1 MASRIT
7 ARRTFEGRTL
17 RSFGVMKCYLTL
29 FVMPPS
35 AWAAWTFIWTVATK
49 FFIPQYLEK
58 IHIMRVRVKH
68 VDHPLDGRVPFD
80 PGLLPVY
87 MRFINFWVDT
97 IAMLETKFGVW
108 KGSLLGARLLRR
120 LRLAYSSAYK
130 VYSYCMTT
138 TDRPASDDKGI
149 KALRRADP
157 HFFCVPSLHIAICVL
172 NYFFYKKLFSDPDID
187 FTKDEKAAWLS
198 ELREEGFAIGRS
210 VLFLKQHSVNC
221 LPAALYM
228 MCRITPDLFTPDDAR
243 TCISGLLPPAEN
255 IAPEDKA
262 EITAYISSLFDLL
275 INDAEGEKDWTLPL
289 KNWLDSY
296 QAMKA

>member
-1 MASRIT
+1 MASRIK
-7 ARRTFEGRTL
+7 ARRILEGRTL
-17 RSFGVMKCYLTL
+17 RSFGVAKCYLTL

-35 AWAAWTFIWTVATK
+35 AAAAWSFIWTVATK

-58 IHIMRVRVKH
+58 IHIRRVPVKN
-68 VDHPLDGRVPFD
+68 VDHPLDDRIPFD
-80 PGLLPVY
+80 AGLLPVY
-87 MRFINFWVDT
+87 MRFINFWIDT

-120 LRLAYSSAYK
+120 LRLAYSSAYDI
-130 VYSYCMTT
+130 YSWCMTT
-138 TDRPASDDKGI
+138 TNRPPCDGKGI

-172 NYFFYKKLFSDPDID
+172 NYFFYKKLFSDSNVE
-187 FTKDEKAAWLS
+187 FTESEKAAWLA
-198 ELREEGFAIGRS
+198 ELREEGFAISRS
-210 VLFLKQHSVNC
+210 VLYLKQHSVNC

-228 MCRITPDLFTPDDAR
+228 MCRITPDLFTPGDAR
-243 TCISGLLPPAEN
+243 ICISGLLPPAEH

-262 EITAYISSLFDLL
+262 EITAYITRLFDQL
-275 INDAEGEKDWTLPL
+275 INDADGEKDWTLPL

-296 QAMKA
+296 QVTE